1 LTPVNSGLAPV
12 TIWVVMR
19 EKRYT
24 TNGLARAA
32 GCTRKALRVYQAH
45 GLMNRPEKTW
55 QACFD
60 DTAVDRLKLIM
71 TLRQAGLSIAE
82 IGALLRTRD
91 DRLGGAAD
99 TLPLAAAVRDVV
111 QGLNKRITEL
121 QGIRDQL
128 AGAHEILLECMKCE
142 HTVDK
147 CGPCADERG
156 YDPLTRA
163 LLVARAT
170 G

>member
-1 LTPVNSGLAPV
+1 
-12 TIWVVMR
+12 MR
-19 EKRYT
+19 
-24 TNGLARAA
+24 
-32 GCTRKALRVYQAH
+32 
-45 GLMNRPEKTW
+45 RPEKTW

-91 DRLGGAAD
+91 DRLGGAAGA
-99 TLPLAAAVRDVV
+99 LPLAAAVRDIVE
-111 QGLNKRITEL
+111 GLNKRITEL
-121 QGIRDQL
+121 QGIRDRL
-128 AGAHEILLECMKCE
+128 AGAHETLLACVMCENPAEKCA
-142 HTVDK
+142 
-147 CGPCADERG
+147 PCADEKG

-163 LLVARAT
+163 LLVPRAT